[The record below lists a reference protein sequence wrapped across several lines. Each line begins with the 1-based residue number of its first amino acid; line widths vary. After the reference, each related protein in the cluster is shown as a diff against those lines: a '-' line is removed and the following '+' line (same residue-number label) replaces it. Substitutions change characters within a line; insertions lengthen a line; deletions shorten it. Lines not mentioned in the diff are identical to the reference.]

1 MGSKEN
7 SQWAS
12 VRATVPVS
20 KKIVWEALTL
30 PEHTQKYMYHCQL
43 HTTGVL
49 GSTAVWKAQTKNG
62 AWVDHIKAKVLVFDV
77 GKQLAFEIFHEAT
90 DRFGPAV
97 SELHFYL
104 ESIKE
109 GTRIFIKQGD
119 FSIIENGAER
129 YASCQQGWE
138 YVLPNLLTSCLTIK
152 NK

>member
-7 SQWAS
+7 LQWAS

-49 GSTAVWKAQTKNG
+49 GSTAVWKAQKKNG

-77 GKQLAFEIFHEAT
+77 GKHLAFEIFHEAT

-109 GTRIFIKQGD
+109 GTCIFIKQGD

-129 YASCQQGWE
+129 CASCQQGWE

>member
-1 MGSKEN
+1 
-7 SQWAS
+7 
-12 VRATVPVS
+12 
-20 KKIVWEALTL
+20 
-30 PEHTQKYMYHCQL
+30 MYHCQL

-77 GKQLAFEIFHEAT
+77 GKHLAFEIFHEAT

-129 YASCQQGWE
+129 CASCQQGWE